1 MRTDLTTDLDQ
12 ALSGRNAGSRGYWE
26 VARSGNGNMRT
37 DLLAEDG
44 QDYEELEGL
53 GESVE
58 EMDAAESAAEDRGN
72 QGVFKPYREPL
83 PSEHPPYAP
92 KPGKAWLRRRIR
104 MQSRRAGGN
113 RLARVR
119 WAQVSPVKYNELQK
133 KGLIK
138 SGAVDGVG
146 FIDISA
152 DLIRGVLIG
161 GAVILG
167 YQFLRN
173 RGILNVGGKK
183 S

>member
-1 MRTDLTTDLDQ
+1 MRTDLTTDLDA
-12 ALSGRNAGSRGYWE
+12 ALSGRDTGSRGYWE
-26 VARSGNGNMRT
+26 CARSGNGNMKT
-37 DLLAEDG
+37 DLLSEDG

-72 QGVFKPYREPL
+72 QSIFKPYREPL

-104 MQSRRAGGN
+104 MQSRRPGGN

-119 WAQVSPVKYNELQK
+119 WAQVSPSKYADLNR

-138 SGAVDGVG
+138 SGAVDGLG
-146 FIDISA
+146 FMDISS
-152 DLIRGVLIG
+152 DLIKGVTI
-161 GAVILG
+161 GAVMVIG
-167 YQFLRN
+167 YQVLKR
-173 RGILNVGGKK
+173 RGILNVGGKA
-183 S
+183 

>member
-1 MRTDLTTDLDQ
+1 MRTDLTSDLDS

-26 VARSGNGNMRT
+26 VARSGNGNMKT
-37 DLLAEDG
+37 DLLSEDG

-58 EMDAAESAAEDRGN
+58 EMDATESAAEDQGN
-72 QGVFKPYREPL
+72 QGLFKPYREPL

-92 KPGKAWLRRRIR
+92 KQGKAWIRRRIR
-104 MQSRRAGGN
+104 MQSRRPGGN

-119 WAQVSPVKYNELQK
+119 WAQVSPAKYDDLSR

-138 SGAVDGVG
+138 TGAADGVG
-146 FIDISA
+146 FMDISG
-152 DLIRGVLIG
+152 DLIKGCFY
-161 GAVILG
+161 GALAVMG
-167 YQFLRN
+167 YQFLKR
-173 RGILNVGGKK
+173 RGIINVGSK